1 MTDKNRFGGI
11 AKSSYT
17 PMSELEQEAISRL
30 VDAREL
36 KVVVK
41 GWGVVE
47 KPRVVYGDL
56 RLGIAFRMNF
66 VKPEFPTPV
75 HFFDL
80 ELRTRSGILLFAER
94 QTAMYG
100 GNPIS
105 VCQGMFLDMVW
116 DIAVMA
122 IDPKIVKAILPG
134 AHGLTSRFQDKD
146 TGDLT
151 LFGNTKMNS
160 GDKSALVKLRAGER
174 SARDDTKVQVKKAEA
189 AMDKAGI
196 KLDPSKMT

>member
-1 MTDKNRFGGI
+1 MKDKNRFGGI
-11 AKSSYT
+11 AKSNYT
-17 PMSELEQEAISRL
+17 PMSELEQEAVSRL
-30 VDAREL
+30 VDARDL
-36 KVVVK
+36 KVAIK

-47 KPRVVYGDL
+47 KPRVVFGDL

-94 QTAMYG
+94 QSAMYA

-116 DIAVMA
+116 DIAVMS

-134 AHGLTSRFQDKD
+134 ARGLTGHGGSDPAGQHEDELRGQTSPRRF
-146 TGDLT
+146 
-151 LFGNTKMNS
+151 
-160 GDKSALVKLRAGER
+160 AG
-174 SARDDTKVQVKKAEA
+174 S
-189 AMDKAGI
+189 
-196 KLDPSKMT
+196 